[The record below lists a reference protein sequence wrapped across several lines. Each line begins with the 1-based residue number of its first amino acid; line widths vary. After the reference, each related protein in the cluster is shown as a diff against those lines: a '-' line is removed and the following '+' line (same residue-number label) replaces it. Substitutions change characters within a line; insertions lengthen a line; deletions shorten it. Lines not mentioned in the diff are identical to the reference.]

1 MYAVLQQ
8 NVSTRWLLGVQ
19 PSKKIRT
26 YLRITRLVIRREKE
40 TSAEYL
46 YTTKVRKLVECR
58 GREGTRDI
66 VAQADIKRKFAEQ
79 TLAAAYMGRER
90 KLAACRAEMQ
100 GRCGE

>member
-1 MYAVLQQ
+1 MAPGGSAQQ
-8 NVSTRWLLGVQ
+8 EDPYISADW
-19 PSKKIRT
+19 P
-26 YLRITRLVIRREKE
+26 IRREKE

>member
-26 YLRITRLVIRREKE
+26 HLRVGQRPANLPRERIFVHNKGEKADRVLWERERAQETLWRRQ
-40 TSAEYL
+40 TANS
-46 YTTKVRKLVECR
+46 
-58 GREGTRDI
+58 
-66 VAQADIKRKFAEQ
+66 KFAEQ
-79 TLAAAYMGRER
+79 TLAVAYLGRER
-90 KLAACRAEMQ
+90 KLAACIAEMQ

>member
-46 YTTKVRKLVECR
+46 YTTKVRKLVECC

-66 VAQADIKRKFAEQ
+66 VAQADSKQQ
-79 TLAAAYMGRER
+79 TLAAAYLGRER